1 LAKGKLYLIPSLL
14 GDSQV
19 SNVLPNSIAKIIKN
33 IDIYIVENIRSAR
46 RFIKSVYKDK
56 DIDKT
61 ILYYHG
67 KHDRLDIEKDFL
79 THIIDGKDVGII
91 SENGLPC
98 VADPG
103 SDIVKY
109 AHDYNIEVCPLVGPS
124 SIFLALM
131 ASGLNG
137 QNFVFHGYLPIE
149 KKIREKFLSKILV
162 NSRKLNQTQIFIE
175 TPYRNNSMFNS
186 ILNIG
191 NQNTQL
197 CIATNLTLNNENIK
211 TRSIA
216 LWKKVDIDLHKKP
229 TIFLLKDYI

>member
-1 LAKGKLYLIPSLL
+1 MDKGKLYLIPSLL
-14 GDSQV
+14 GDSKV
-19 SNVLPNSIAKIIKN
+19 SKVLPNSITKIIKN

-56 DIDKT
+56 DIDST
-61 ILYYHG
+61 IFYSNG
-67 KHDRLDIEKDFL
+67 KYNRFDIEKDFL
-79 THIIDGKDVGII
+79 THIINGKDIAII

-109 AHDYNIEVCPLVGPS
+109 AHDYNIDVCPLVGPS

-137 QNFVFHGYLPIE
+137 QNFIFHGYLPIE
-149 KKIREKFLSKILV
+149 KKIREKFLRKILV
-162 NSRKLNQTQIFIE
+162 NSRKLNQTQIFME
-175 TPYRNNSMFNS
+175 TPYRNDSIFNS
-186 ILNIG
+186 ILKIG

-216 LWKKVDIDLHKKP
+216 EWKKIDIDLHKRP
-229 TIFLLKDYI
+229 SIFLLKDDI